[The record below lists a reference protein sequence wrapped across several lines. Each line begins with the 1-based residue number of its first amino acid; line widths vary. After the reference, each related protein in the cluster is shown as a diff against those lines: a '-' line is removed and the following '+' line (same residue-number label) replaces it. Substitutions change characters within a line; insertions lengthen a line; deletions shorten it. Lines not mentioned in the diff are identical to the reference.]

1 MKRIAIYI
9 VMSLLIYP
17 LLSPITLF
25 AGEVKLTDARLTNH
39 EGKLLLSLKA
49 QGCFTKEMEDVI
61 VSGIPTTFTFKI
73 KLDRARRFRRDEKI
87 ARLKIDHTIKF
98 DNLKCN
104 FRISLSER
112 SKDIIVNEFS
122 EAKEIMRS
130 LTNVVV
136 ISTKELQKDVR
147 YRLKAKAELNKVELP
162 FYLHYV
168 FFFVRLWN
176 FETDWITINFTPS
189 ELLS

>member
-1 MKRIAIYI
+1 MKKTAIYI
-9 VMSLLIYP
+9 VISLLTYS
-17 LLSPITLF
+17 LLFPITLF

-39 EGKLLLSLKA
+39 DGKLLLSLKA
-49 QGCFTKEMEDVI
+49 KGCFTREMEEVI
-61 VSGIPTTFTFKI
+61 VKGIPTTFTFKI
-73 KLDRARRFRRDEKI
+73 KLDRARQFRRDEKI

-104 FRISLSER
+104 FKISLSEE

-122 EAKEIMRS
+122 EAREIMRS

-136 ISTKELQKDVR
+136 IPTKYLQENIP
-147 YRLKAKAELNKVELP
+147 YRLKAKAELNKVKLP

-189 ELLS
+189 EFLS